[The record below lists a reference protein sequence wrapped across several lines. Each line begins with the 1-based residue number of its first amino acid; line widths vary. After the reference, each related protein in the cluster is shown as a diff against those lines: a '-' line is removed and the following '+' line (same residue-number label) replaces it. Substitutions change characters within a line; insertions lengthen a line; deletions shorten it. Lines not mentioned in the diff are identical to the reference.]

1 LPSITAMTSSLVCN
15 GTTGPSVPTP
25 DTSSRAGY
33 KIYTFTSGTG
43 TVTW

>member
-25 DTSSRAGY
+25 DTASRSGY
-33 KIYTFTSGTG
+33 KIYKFTSGTG